1 MADLIRSTV
10 NRPRPRPRAT
20 DLPLPAR
27 YARTSRWLHWLMAGL
42 VILAYLLID
51 GRGWFP
57 KGSTLRTLFVQGHF
71 WIGLLVLALVLP
83 RLLARLRNPVQP
95 LQPPLSPLP
104 RLLSGATHLALYG
117 FLLAQPLMGVT
128 IVLLERGGIPLGG
141 LTLASPFALDKA
153 MAQNIEAAHVFLG
166 EAFYYVIGLHIAA
179 ALWHHFY
186 RRDQVLQRML

>member
-10 NRPRPRPRAT
+10 NHPQAT
-20 DLPLPAR
+20 DTPVLAR
-27 YARTSRWLHWLMAGL
+27 YARSSRWLHWLMAGL

-71 WIGLLVLALVLP
+71 WTGLLVLALVLP
-83 RLLARLRNPVQP
+83 RLLARLRDPAAA
-95 LQPPLSPLP
+95 LQPPLAPFL
-104 RLLSGATHLALYG
+104 RLISKATHLALYG
-117 FLLAQPLMGVT
+117 FLLVQPLMGLMV
-128 IVLLERGGIPLGG
+128 VLLERGGIPLGG
-141 LTLASPFALDKA
+141 LTLASPFAVDKA
-153 MAQNIEAAHVFLG
+153 IAQNIEAAHVFLG

-186 RRDQVLQRML
+186 LRDNVLKRML

>member
-10 NRPRPRPRAT
+10 NHPRAADT
-20 DLPLPAR
+20 PVPAR
-27 YARTSRWLHWLMAGL
+27 YARTSRWLHWVMAGL
-42 VILAYLLID
+42 VILAYILIN

-57 KGSTLRTLFVQGHF
+57 KGSTPRTLFVQGHF

-83 RLLARLRNPVQP
+83 RLLARLRSPVPP
-95 LQPPLSPLP
+95 LQPPLAPLMQ
-104 RLLSGATHLALYG
+104 LLSKVTHLALYG
-117 FLLAQPLMGVT
+117 FLLVQPLMGLMV
-128 IVLLERGGIPLGG
+128 VLLERGGIPLGG

-153 MAQNIEAAHVFLG
+153 MAENIEAAHVFLG

-186 RRDQVLQRML
+186 LRDSVLKRML